1 MPLDSCSWSELP
13 PAITKWHVDADVAKY
28 SQHRP
33 VVMLECK
40 SGWASYSAATG
51 RRLTEHAKSW
61 SKGLLDFADIV
72 RGCIVEKTLAARLT
86 YRLSVPNLGR
96 TEGRI

>member
-28 SQHRP
+28 RQPRP
-33 VVMLECK
+33 VVMLQCK
-40 SGWASYSAATG
+40 SGWASYSAADG
-51 RRLTEHAKSW
+51 CRLTEFRSW
-61 SKGLLDFADIV
+61 NKGLLDFADVV
-72 RGCIVEKTLAARLT
+72 RGCAVEKTLAARLT